1 MGYLSDE
8 KGRVS
13 QDMSGMGE
21 WLGQLFKNYTN
32 YDPTGIKPTGWQESI
47 DAVKRAKETG
57 TQLPP
62 RSTGEAAPSRLS
74 PTTTRVNS
82 AGVKQEGR
90 SLGPSGLSLEDAQ
103 EYLQRTTSGYVQ
115 GLGSDWAGSTSPAS
129 AAVTQGGDLANAED
143 TGRSQRE
150 IDAINAGGLETV
162 FENGKMS
169 TPVAVDQPTLNGFG
183 NAANSP
189 TASWRDTE
197 LTDEDSQWYDPQGP
211 DMARRRAFLDAPD
224 NMSGLK
230 AVEASKGVVHAGGK
244 YHIFGEDGDK
254 AEAILSPYDYRKS
267 KAEIQRDPQ
276 AFLASRVADV
286 KGAQLE
292 AEAEPGEMKGMPG
305 WSLEP
310 PAPVDETS
318 QMAIDTA
325 YKKTRSERPGGYF
338 GGSGGEDIDW
348 PLF

>member
-8 KGRVS
+8 KA
-13 QDMSGMGE
+13 GMGE

-115 GLGSDWAGSTSPAS
+115 GLGPDWAGSTSPAS

-150 IDAINAGGLETV
+150 IDAINAGGLETT
-162 FENGKMS
+162 FENGRMS
-169 TPVAVDQPTLNGFG
+169 QPVAGDQPTLNGFG
-183 NAANSP
+183 NSP
-189 TASWRDTE
+189 TASWRDT
-197 LTDEDSQWYDPQGP
+197 
-211 DMARRRAFLDAPD
+211 
-224 NMSGLK
+224 
-230 AVEASKGVVHAGGK
+230 
-244 YHIFGEDGDK
+244 
-254 AEAILSPYDYRKS
+254 
-267 KAEIQRDPQ
+267 
-276 AFLASRVADV
+276 
-286 KGAQLE
+286 
-292 AEAEPGEMKGMPG
+292 
-305 WSLEP
+305 
-310 PAPVDETS
+310 
-318 QMAIDTA
+318 
-325 YKKTRSERPGGYF
+325 
-338 GGSGGEDIDW
+338 
-348 PLF
+348 